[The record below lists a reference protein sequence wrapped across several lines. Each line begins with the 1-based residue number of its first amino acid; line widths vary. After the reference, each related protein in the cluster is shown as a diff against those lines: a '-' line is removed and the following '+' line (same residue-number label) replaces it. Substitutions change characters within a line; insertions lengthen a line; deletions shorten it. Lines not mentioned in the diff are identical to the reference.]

1 MWITF
6 EFFLN
11 YVENTRNPEQV
22 GIYLMLYSS
31 VLLIVRKRGHY
42 FYYGHIIKSNL
53 LLTGGTVMKGYSTES
68 GFMGLVGDRYMLFS
82 CEEDYIEYLQDEP
95 EEAA

>member
-1 MWITF
+1 
-6 EFFLN
+6 
-11 YVENTRNPEQV
+11 
-22 GIYLMLYSS
+22 
-31 VLLIVRKRGHY
+31 
-42 FYYGHIIKSNL
+42 
-53 LLTGGTVMKGYSTES
+53 MKGYSTES